1 MKGNHILSRILSL
14 YRELLDNDTCVSL
27 CQDTSNGSKFL
38 TLVVAIPV
46 EKESK
51 IKKKSQ
57 SKKKKEMARLAA
69 WKEKKQQEK
78 SSSASSSTPRPS
90 GTPTPSLMNTRWR
103 KAPLLGSEL
112 PSVTATG
119 KEKKRKISDA
129 GLSPPYRFPQ
139 GSGESGDSSRP
150 PLPGGNVPQYDGEML
165 SESLV
170 SSSLSSS
177 LDDTGLE
184 SSEIII
190 SDGKLQVS
198 NVESASLNVDR
209 SSKELVFNNS
219 TADIPDGPPVPPDI
233 TSLKPHSDKS
243 YNYRYSRVFGWVKLI
258 EEA

>member
-51 IKKKSQ
+51 IKNKSQ

-90 GTPTPSLMNTRWR
+90 GTPTLSLMNTRWR

-198 NVESASLNVDR
+198 NVNSASLNVDR
-209 SSKELVFNNS
+209 SSKDLV
-219 TADIPDGPPVPPDI
+219 
-233 TSLKPHSDKS
+233 
-243 YNYRYSRVFGWVKLI
+243 
-258 EEA
+258 

>member
-119 KEKKRKISDA
+119 EEKEKKRKISDA

-165 SESLV
+165 CESLV

-190 SDGKLQVS
+190 SDGKLQAS

-209 SSKELVFNNS
+209 SSKELVLNNS
-219 TADIPDGPPVPPDI
+219 TADIPDGPSVPPDL
-233 TSLKPHSDKS
+233 T
-243 YNYRYSRVFGWVKLI
+243 NYRYSPVFGWVKRIGWLPD
-258 EEA
+258 EN

>member
-1 MKGNHILSRILSL
+1 MLSRILFL
-14 YRELLDNDTCVSL
+14 YRELLDNDTCGTL
-27 CQDTSNGSKFL
+27 WQDTSNGSKFL

-51 IKKKSQ
+51 IKNKSQ

-90 GTPTPSLMNTRWR
+90 GTPTLSLMNTRWR

-165 SESLV
+165 CESLV

-243 YNYRYSRVFGWVKLI
+243 YNYRYSRVFGWVKLK